1 MMGTGQPTPL
11 TMLTTVLVTLAVAAT
26 LFAIYVYPAYA
37 QEGSAPDKPTG
48 LEATATHD
56 SVTLTWD
63 DPQDDSITGYV
74 ILRRIP
80 GVDPQ
85 GQFSELVSNTG
96 TDATTYTDDTVE
108 ADTDYTYRIKAIN
121 EHGVSERSRW
131 FHINVPAAPEAT
143 EGDDPDGKGGGAP
156 GGPGK
161 RDNVSE
167 PSDGDCPDGVTT
179 TCEVDVGGSVT
190 GNISTTTDVDW
201 FKVVLE
207 TDKTYQIDMK
217 GLDGGGGTIGDPYL
231 HDIRD
236 SSGTGISDTGN
247 DDVDADND
255 IYDSQITFTAT
266 TAGAYYLVAAG
277 AADSGTYTLSVRE
290 VETEEPACTLNE
302 DDIWCGVVTV
312 GDIEYNQALF
322 ARGFINVAGL
332 SGGSFVG
339 DTEIA
344 VGSNTYT
351 FTGIYVPVTGSFED
365 QLIFRMDADF
375 TSGEKATLELYIDV
389 DGAGSTWAMSDFADS
404 TAEGQ
409 MIRAGEDFD
418 WSSATTVTARLRPVT
433 AAPAFSSSETFSAAE
448 NQTAAGT
455 VLATDSD
462 AGDDITGYAITG
474 GADMALFE
482 INETN
487 GELTFKT
494 APDYEMPSDAGTD
507 NDYVVE
513 VTATSGTGERV
524 KTATQTITVTVNN
537 IGAPGKPAKPTVTA
551 VPGVA
556 ELSVTWQEPDLN
568 GGPAIT
574 GYNVD
579 YRKEPHGSWTRS
591 SYRGTAAS
599 TTITGLTAHTE
610 YLVRVQATNAEGTG
624 GWSDP
629 SDAVSTE
636 GPTCTLDPD
645 DPGDVWCG
653 VVTVGDTPFGYGY
666 SVPFTHPNQS
676 DQSTPQ
682 VGGLSDRDF
691 MFREVP
697 YTIDLIAVEP
707 MGAAFFGGV
716 YFSLT
721 SRLTA
726 EVKEDLTLYIGETS
740 LNFKGARDAGGFTY
754 LWPGDQQ
761 VEDFQVTLGPGQ
773 DWSMETEVELRL
785 RVNAPP
791 VFTSAAGF
799 TVDENERSVGE
810 VRATDDDPGDTY
822 IRYEIT
828 GGADEELF
836 EIDDESGALSF
847 KSAPNY
853 EDPQDEAANNTY
865 EVEVEARSGDDQRAH
880 SEDFITKRTRQTITV
895 TVTDVDTEAP
905 GQPGAPTVSSA
916 SATSLSVSWSA
927 PDNAGP
933 AITDYDYRYRT
944 TSPEGAWTEV
954 TGTTITTLS
963 ATIESLEETTL
974 YDVQVRATNDE
985 GTGDWSA
992 SGRGA
997 TDAAAVLPTLS
1008 IADAEGDEDDGVEF
1022 TATLTAGV
1030 SGKVMATWT
1039 ASIQS
1044 DDTASAADLA
1054 TTKTGEVEFD
1064 ENATTAKFT
1073 VPVNDDTDIEGDET
1087 FTVTLSGVSSNAQ
1100 LAADPT
1106 AKGTILNDDW
1116 PPLAWSTTLTVGNH
1130 FTTTHLY
1137 GYIWRATGSLTD
1149 QDFEFGS
1156 NSYEVTVVA
1165 VNTDGTV
1172 VFYLD
1177 RIGLPTEDFMTLEI
1191 GGHEFPFADRTSE
1204 STDAVW
1210 VWDAP
1215 ADLLDPA
1222 TNFPVGSTAIVCL
1235 RSEGQMCPTPAPPDS
1250 APTFTSSATFDA
1262 AENQTVAGTVV
1273 AVDSDTGDDVTG
1285 YAITVRDIT
1294 FGTDQGAF
1302 NIGVTDGVLTFKTA
1316 PNFEDPHDSDFEND
1330 YRVEVT
1336 ATSGTGERE
1345 KTATQ
1350 TITVTVTD
1358 VNTEAPGKPAAPT
1371 VSSASATSLTVS
1383 WSAPTNTGPAIDD
1396 YDVQY
1401 RAGTSGGWT
1410 DGNHTGT
1417 ATMATLT
1424 GLSEN
1429 TAYEV
1434 QVRATNDEGTGDWSD
1449 AGSGTTDANAAPA
1462 FSSAA
1467 TFDAAE
1473 NQTAAGTVVAADSN
1487 AEDSVTG
1494 YAITGGADQALFEIG
1509 ATDGE
1514 LTFKTAPNFE
1524 DPQDQ
1529 DTNNAYVVEVT
1540 ATSGAGTRE
1549 KTATQTITV
1558 TVTDVNTEAPGQPGA
1573 PTVSAASATSLSVSW
1588 SAPDNAGP
1596 AITDYDYRH
1605 RTTSPE
1611 GSWTEVTGT
1620 TITTLSA
1627 TIESLAESTSYDV
1640 QVRATNDEG
1649 TGDWSDAGSGTT
1661 DAAAV
1666 LPTLSIADAEGD
1678 EDEGVEFTA
1687 TLTAGVS
1694 GKVTATWTASIESGD
1709 TASAADL
1716 ATTKTGEVEFDENAT
1731 EAKFTVPV
1739 NDDTTDEPDQTFTV
1753 TLSGVSSN
1761 AQLAADP
1768 TAEGTIDDD
1777 DPAPTLTV
1785 ADVRHDESD
1794 STAGVTVSL
1803 SELSEKRVRFRLR
1816 GLDRTGDT
1824 ASDADWNQTGSTAF
1838 NIINAGTMSVT
1849 RVAIQVVNDTLDEDD
1864 ETLTVEAY
1872 NLENAQ
1878 GSSSDREA
1886 TITIVDND
1894 PTPTVTVADAAA
1906 TEGDK
1911 VEFAVTLSAVSGRDV
1926 EVGYATSVAT
1936 GDTAVS
1942 GTDFTAAT
1950 GTLTI
1955 LAADS
1960 TATGTVEVQTTEDD
1974 ASESAETFTLTLSAT
1989 TNVDLGTP
1997 STAKGTINDDDAAAA
2012 PTITDVAVTS
2022 TPVLDTDTY
2031 GAGEEI
2037 LFTVTFSEAVTV
2049 TGDPEFA
2056 FSLDSGE
2063 DRAPYKSGSGTTAL
2077 IFAYTVAPG
2086 DEDDDGIF
2094 LFDGSDFN
2102 NRDGA
2107 VALDSDDA
2115 IQAASTTDADL
2126 AHTGRGTQSDH
2137 KVDGTRSIV
2146 SVEVT
2151 STPMLE
2157 TDTYG
2162 ATETIQFTVTFTAA
2176 VDVTG
2181 DPVLEFLFDGSEVRQ
2196 AGDVSGS
2203 GTTEL
2208 VFGYTVVSGD
2218 DDDNG
2223 LFLRDE
2229 SDYNNPDG
2237 PVRLDSDDEIEFKD
2251 TSTDVPLYWAGR
2263 GTQSGHKV
2271 DGSRTTGNVAPSFT
2285 TSATL
2290 SIPENTGRLTV
2301 EAVDSDTDDDIT
2313 GYAITGGADQASF
2326 SSVSSL
2332 GELEFVNDPNFENPQ
2347 DSGADNTYEVTVQAT
2362 SGTGTREM
2370 TATRTFTVT
2379 VTDVNEQSAKP
2390 DKPTLAAVSGSSTSL
2405 TATWTKPG
2413 LNGGP
2418 DITGYG
2424 VRYKVSTESSW
2435 TVFAH
2440 TGTAVT
2446 ATITGLTADT
2456 SYQVQVLAKN
2466 GETDSDWSEASD
2478 AVSTNAAAVLP
2489 TLSIGNASAT
2499 EGSTI
2504 VFPLTLSAAASA
2516 NVTVTCTA
2524 SFESSDTA
2532 VAADLSSTTG
2542 AATIQAGATTG
2553 SCSIR
2558 TAQDTIDEDDE
2569 TFTVTL
2575 SGVSSNAQLAADPT
2589 AKGTIVDDDT
2599 APEVD
2604 DVAVTSTPVLET
2616 DTYGA
2621 GERIEV
2627 SVTFSEA
2634 VNATSDTDFVLS
2646 TGWGKQRMPLV
2657 DGSGTDTLVFG
2668 YTVAPGD
2675 EDDNG
2680 VFIGREE
2687 VTLVGDR
2694 DGNPQAGAI
2703 TSVATGVPAHIDHV
2717 SESQPNHKVDGTR
2730 SIRSVEV
2737 ISTPVLESDTYGA
2750 GETIRFRVTFNV
2762 AVDVD
2767 GDPVFT
2773 FALDGGESR
2782 SAAHETGG
2790 GTTALVFGYTV
2801 VSGDTDANGI
2811 FLWDEQDFDNPD
2823 GPVRLDSDD
2832 EIEFKDTSTDVPLY
2846 WQGRGTQSGHKV
2858 DGSRTTGNTA
2868 PYFTSLATF
2877 DAAENQTAAGTV
2889 VADDDDTDDSVTG
2902 YAITGGADQALF
2914 EIDAAT
2920 GELTFKSAP
2929 NYEDP
2934 QDSGADNGY
2943 EVTVQATSGTGTR
2956 EMTAD
2961 QMITVE
2967 VKDADEQSAKP
2978 DKPTLAAV
2986 TGSTTSLTA
2995 TWTKPDL
3002 NGGPDITGYALQYK
3016 VSTES
3021 SWTVFAHTGTA
3032 VTTTVTGL
3040 TADTSYQVQVLAK
3053 NGETDSDW
3061 SDPSDAVSTNPE
3073 TATPT
3078 CTPNPGD
3085 IWCGVL
3091 TVGAVSTT
3099 LDGFT
3104 GPIGDLS
3111 DKTFSVDGRNY
3122 GIFQVSVANS
3132 TATNPGNLLF
3142 NLDRTLHAADK
3153 ARLVLHVD
3161 GSSDTF
3167 AFSAIPGTGFTNQW
3181 TGTSLDWSSETFV
3194 TLRLRLAPAAPG
3206 KPRNLMAEADGGTRI
3221 DLSWDAPTDDG
3232 GSAIMGYRIE
3242 VSQDGSTG
3250 WSDLAADTG
3259 NDATSYTHEG
3269 LSPGDTRHYRVSAI
3283 NAEGMSEASGV
3294 VNATTMRE
3302 DPAADASLRAL
3313 TVTHSGGSVAL
3324 SPAFAPETVGYT
3336 ASVAN
3341 AVEEVTVAA
3350 EANASGATLAY
3361 LDGDDNALD
3370 DADAG
3375 TPGREVALEVGEETL
3390 VQVKVTAQNGDA
3402 MRTYR
3407 VTVTRRAV
3415 DAPGEEGE
3423 FRLTPDM
3430 QEDYEDPDNSR
3441 YAGKQSRLEV
3451 FHSNRW
3457 GTVCSDRFKGS
3468 DTDSH
3473 PSHGNLAPELSC
3485 RAMGYDD
3492 GEYASG
3498 YGTSEP
3504 HQSEADQD
3512 NYLRPGGTYP
3522 ASGPLPIW
3530 LDDVMCW
3537 TRAEW
3542 PYGDDP
3548 TPDYGRLMYLENPDD
3563 PEDQAMTPY
3572 LCAYA
3577 GWGLHN
3583 GTHREDAG
3591 VRCWYDTEQSA
3602 QSSERAL
3609 KGHFLLSPEQHDG
3622 SKRVKV
3628 TVAFSEPIDET
3639 PEGLRNHGVR
3649 VEGGEVTAVHREVG
3663 QPGAGTRSA
3672 GGPASGQ
3679 VVWVIEIQP
3688 TSAEDLTLS
3697 LDGGRPCHEAGAICT
3712 ADGRTLS
3719 KGISTTIKGP
3729 SSLTASFQDVPDTHD
3744 GETPF
3749 TFRVAFSEDIEIG
3762 LSALREDAFTV
3773 TGGTVTNGQRVDDRH
3788 DLFEVTVE
3796 PNSGGDVTITLPA
3809 GRDCSV
3815 SGAICTTGKN
3825 RRLLSNSPTAKV
3837 SGPANT
3843 PVTGA
3848 PTISGTAQ
3856 VGETL
3861 TADISAIADADGLS
3875 GETFTY
3881 QWVSSDGTTGTD
3893 IENATASTYTLADAD
3908 RGRFVR
3914 VRVTFTDDGGNEETL
3929 TSAPTGPVWADGPPG
3944 APRNLAATAGNKE
3957 VSLSWESPE
3966 DNGNAPATR
3975 YRIEWRIDGKDYSR
3989 SQWRTSRSTTYATND
4004 QANLANG
4011 VKYFFRVRAGNG
4023 SGNSQGPYG
4032 PSSGEVSATPTSGSA
4047 VDLGTPVLSN
4057 TETLHHGMVR
4067 LDWEDVEDAGWY
4079 VVQYYHVKDGEWLD
4093 LPAAG
4098 VDIALHGSSAVV
4110 SNLHGLSWLRVR
4122 AMSCA
4127 GASEWSQ
4134 IEQLF
4139 GTNASDWDGVPVPEV
4154 EEGDEIE
4161 PCPVVLGTP
4170 VLSDTET
4177 LHHGMVQLDWE
4188 DVEDAG
4194 WYVVQYYHVK
4204 GGEWLDLPAAG
4215 VDIALHGSSAVVSN
4229 LHGLSWLRV
4238 RAMSCAG
4245 ESEWS
4250 QIEQLFGTNASDW
4263 EGVPVPEVAEGDEI
4277 EPCSEDADTS
4287 DNSPATG
4294 APTISGTAQ
4303 VGETLEVD
4311 TSGVADA
4318 DGFTNAT
4325 FSYQWLADDA
4335 DISGATGSTYTV
4347 AAADEGKAIK
4357 VVVSFTDDAG
4367 NDETLTSAAT
4377 DAVAARPNSPATGGP
4392 TISGTAQVGET
4403 LTADT
4408 SDIADA
4414 DGLRNVQYEYQW
4426 LADDAEIAG
4435 ATGSTYTL
4443 VAEDE
4448 GKAIKV
4454 QVSFIDDEGNE
4465 ETLTSAATAAVA
4477 AAPAPNSPAT
4487 GAPTITGTAQVG
4499 ETLTADMTSIADADG
4514 LDDVT
4519 FSYRWLSDGSEITG
4533 ATAATYTLADSDE
4546 GKAIRVRVSFVDD
4559 EGNDETLTSAATAAV
4574 AAAEPSE
4581 PPDKP
4586 TGLEATAYHG
4596 QVVLTWKDPNDESIT
4611 GYVILRR
4618 VRVNDQGG
4626 DFSVLVANT
4635 GSAATT
4641 YTDTTV
4647 AASTTYTYRIK
4658 AINQYGASER
4668 SRWVHIDTPAAP

>member
-474 GADMALFE
+474 GADQARFE

-591 SYRGTAAS
+591 SYRGTDAS

-666 SVPFTHPNQS
+666 LVPFTHPNQS

-697 YTIDLIAVEP
+697 YTINLIAVEP
-707 MGAAFFGGV
+707 MGGAFFGGV
-716 YFSLT
+716 RFALT
-721 SRLTA
+721 SSFP
-726 EVKEDLTLYIGETS
+726 VEDKRDLVLYIGETS
-740 LNFKGARDAGGFTY
+740 LSFFFASISGNSYYWVGDNLQEGG
-754 LWPGDQQ
+754 L
-761 VEDFQVTLGPGQ
+761 VTLGPGQ
-773 DWSMETEVELRL
+773 DWSGRTEVELRL

-791 VFTSAAGF
+791 VFDSSATMSVA
-799 TVDENERSVGE
+799 ENERSVGE
-810 VRATDDDPGDTY
+810 VRATDADPGDTY
-822 IRYEIT
+822 LRFSIS

-865 EVEVEARSGDDQRAH
+865 EVEVEARSGEDKKAFA
-880 SEDFITKRTRQTITV
+880 EDFITNRTRQTITV

-963 ATIESLEETTL
+963 ATIGSLSENTS

-1156 NSYEVTVVA
+1156 NSYEVAVVA

-1172 VFYLD
+1172 VLYLD

-1191 GGHEFPFADRTSE
+1191 GGHEFPFADRKSE
-1204 STDAVW
+1204 STDKSW

-1215 ADLLDPA
+1215 EDLHDPA
-1222 TNFPVGSTAIVCL
+1222 TNFPVGSTATVCL
-1235 RSEGQMCPTPAPPDS
+1235 RSEGQVCPTPAPPDS
-1250 APTFTSSATFDA
+1250 APTFTSSATFDV

-1273 AVDSDTGDDVTG
+1273 ATDSDTGDNVTG

-1302 NIGVTDGVLTFKTA
+1302 NIGATDGVLTFKTA

-1449 AGSGTTDANAAPA
+1449 AGSGTTDDNAAPA

-1709 TASAADL
+1709 TAVAADL
-1716 ATTKTGEVEFDENAT
+1716 ATTKTGEVEFVENAT
-1731 EAKFTVPV
+1731 SATFTVPV
-1739 NDDTTDEPDQTFTV
+1739 NDDSTDEPDQTFTV

-1768 TAEGTIDDD
+1768 TAEGTIVDD
-1777 DPAPTLTV
+1777 
-1785 ADVRHDESD
+1785 
-1794 STAGVTVSL
+1794 
-1803 SELSEKRVRFRLR
+1803 
-1816 GLDRTGDT
+1816 
-1824 ASDADWNQTGSTAF
+1824 
-1838 NIINAGTMSVT
+1838 
-1849 RVAIQVVNDTLDEDD
+1849 
-1864 ETLTVEAY
+1864 
-1872 NLENAQ
+1872 
-1878 GSSSDREA
+1878 
-1886 TITIVDND
+1886 D

-1911 VEFAVTLSAVSGRDV
+1911 VAFAVTLSAVSGRDV

-1942 GTDFTAAT
+1942 GTDFTATT

-1955 LAADS
+1955 LAADG
-1960 TATGTVEVQTTEDD
+1960 TDTGTVEVQTTEDD
-1974 ASESAETFTLTLSAT
+1974 ASEDDETFTLTLSAT
-1989 TNVDLGTP
+1989 KNVDLGTP
-1997 STAKGTINDDDAAAA
+1997 AAAKGTIEDDDAAAA

-2022 TPVLDTDTY
+2022 TPVLETDTY

-2077 IFAYTVAPG
+2077 VFAYTVAPG

-2604 DVAVTSTPVLET
+2604 DVEVTSTPVLET

-2680 VFIGREE
+2680 VFIGKEG

-2717 SESQPNHKVDGTR
+2717 SEGQPNHKVDGTR
-2730 SIRSVEV
+2730 SIRTVEV
-2737 ISTPVLESDTYGA
+2737 ISTPVLETDTYGA

-2914 EIDAAT
+2914 EIGAAT

-2961 QMITVE
+2961 QTITVE

-3232 GSAIMGYRIE
+3232 GTAIMGYRIE

-3370 DADAG
+3370 DADTG

-3407 VTVTRRAV
+3407 VRVTRRAV

-3423 FRLTPDM
+3423 FRLNPDM

-3762 LSALREDAFTV
+3762 LPALREDAFTV

-3843 PVTGA
+3843 PATGA

-3861 TADISAIADADGLS
+3861 TA
-3875 GETFTY
+3875 
-3881 QWVSSDGTTGTD
+3881 
-3893 IENATASTYTLADAD
+3893 N
-3908 RGRFVR
+3908 
-3914 VRVTFTDDGGNEETL
+3914 
-3929 TSAPTGPVWADGPPG
+3929 
-3944 APRNLAATAGNKE
+3944 
-3957 VSLSWESPE
+3957 
-3966 DNGNAPATR
+3966 
-3975 YRIEWRIDGKDYSR
+3975 
-3989 SQWRTSRSTTYATND
+3989 
-4004 QANLANG
+4004 
-4011 VKYFFRVRAGNG
+4011 
-4023 SGNSQGPYG
+4023 
-4032 PSSGEVSATPTSGSA
+4032 
-4047 VDLGTPVLSN
+4047 
-4057 TETLHHGMVR
+4057 
-4067 LDWEDVEDAGWY
+4067 
-4079 VVQYYHVKDGEWLD
+4079 
-4093 LPAAG
+4093 
-4098 VDIALHGSSAVV
+4098 
-4110 SNLHGLSWLRVR
+4110 
-4122 AMSCA
+4122 
-4127 GASEWSQ
+4127 
-4134 IEQLF
+4134 
-4139 GTNASDWDGVPVPEV
+4139 
-4154 EEGDEIE
+4154 
-4161 PCPVVLGTP
+4161 
-4170 VLSDTET
+4170 
-4177 LHHGMVQLDWE
+4177 
-4188 DVEDAG
+4188 
-4194 WYVVQYYHVK
+4194 
-4204 GGEWLDLPAAG
+4204 
-4215 VDIALHGSSAVVSN
+4215 
-4229 LHGLSWLRV
+4229 
-4238 RAMSCAG
+4238 
-4245 ESEWS
+4245 
-4250 QIEQLFGTNASDW
+4250 
-4263 EGVPVPEVAEGDEI
+4263 
-4277 EPCSEDADTS
+4277 
-4287 DNSPATG
+4287 
-4294 APTISGTAQ
+4294 
-4303 VGETLEVD
+4303 

-4318 DGFTNAT
+4318 DGL
-4325 FSYQWLADDA
+4325 SSVQYEYQWLADDSEIA
-4335 DISGATGSTYTV
+4335 GATAATYTL
-4347 AAADEGKAIK
+4347 ADTEEGKAIK
-4357 VVVSFTDDAG
+4357 VEVSFTDDAG
-4367 NDETLTSAAT
+4367 NDETLASAAT
-4377 DAVAARPNSPATGGP
+4377 DAVS
-4392 TISGTAQVGET
+4392 
-4403 LTADT
+4403 
-4408 SDIADA
+4408 
-4414 DGLRNVQYEYQW
+4414 
-4426 LADDAEIAG
+4426 
-4435 ATGSTYTL
+4435 
-4443 VAEDE
+4443 
-4448 GKAIKV
+4448 
-4454 QVSFIDDEGNE
+4454 
-4465 ETLTSAATAAVA
+4465 
-4477 AAPAPNSPAT
+4477 
-4487 GAPTITGTAQVG
+4487 
-4499 ETLTADMTSIADADG
+4499 
-4514 LDDVT
+4514 
-4519 FSYRWLSDGSEITG
+4519 
-4533 ATAATYTLADSDE
+4533 
-4546 GKAIRVRVSFVDD
+4546 
-4559 EGNDETLTSAATAAV
+4559 
-4574 AAAEPSE
+4574 AAEPSE
-4581 PPDKP
+4581 PPAKPRRLSATASHDSVTLGWDDPGDDTITGYVILRRLRYDDPSGHFDELVSDTGTAATAYTDDTVEADTDYTYRIKAINRHGVSERSRWYHIKTLEVPVPDQP
-4586 TGLEATAYHG
+4586 TGLDAMATHDAIT
-4596 QVVLTWKDPNDESIT
+4596 LTWDDPGDDSIT

-4618 VRVNDQGG
+4618 NRDTDAEGEF
-4626 DFSVLVANT
+4626 DELVADT
-4635 GSAATT
+4635 GSAETT
-4641 YTDTTV
+4641 YTDDSV
-4647 AASTTYTYRIK
+4647 AAEHRYTYRIK
-4658 AINQYGASER
+4658 AINEHGVSER
-4668 SRWVHIDTPAAP
+4668 SRWYHIDTPAVPE